1 MAWSAARAPGAV
13 NANNRRNQVKKAWL
27 MIALAAL
34 VGSAVSTFAD
44 VQNIRLSGD
53 IRIRGYYT
61 VNTDGD
67 GSEEQAKNSDSYISQ
82 RTRVTVEADLEDH
95 VLIVVT
101 LKAEGLWGQ
110 ENDANDS
117 SGAGTDDVLDSGA
130 NAEKDIDGGEI
141 GRAHV

>member
-1 MAWSAARAPGAV
+1 M
-13 NANNRRNQVKKAWL
+13 KKAWL
-27 MIALAAL
+27 MITLAAL

-67 GSEEQAKNSDSYISQ
+67 LSEDQAKNSDSYISQ

-110 ENDANDS
+110 ENDAADS
-117 SGAGTDDVLDSGA
+117 SGAGTDDVLGSPE
-130 NAEKDIDGGEI
+130 NEEKDIDGGGGDDAINRQI